1 MDEKNKKIIYAI
13 IAIIVIIILG
23 YAIYCYSSSLVAKK
37 IAREKKKLQKYYEQ
51 QFNQLIY
58 RNDENAQCEDMGE
71 QECNRE
77 EDQTE
82 PSGVESD
89 SASSHS
95 GTIEHGQLSDIKI
108 LDDNFKR
115 SGTAKRCRG

>member
-1 MDEKNKKIIYAI
+1 MDEKNKKIIYVI
-13 IAIIVIIILG
+13 ITIIVIIILG
-23 YAIYCYSSSLVAKK
+23 YAIYYYSNSLVTKK
-37 IAREKKKLQKYYEQ
+37 IAKEKKKLQKYYEQ

-58 RNDENAQCEDMGE
+58 RNDENAQYEDIGE
-71 QECNRE
+71 RE
-77 EDQTE
+77 DNKGDQTE

-108 LDDNFKR
+108 LDDNFRR